1 MIADLIGPALLNM
14 ILGMSFVLIF
24 LGLLVGYM
32 HLLARDWR
40 KPGLNDDNNG
50 ESRER
55 EAEQGTLALRARLE
69 YETGAGMEPGEAA
82 AISMALF
89 QLLDER
95 RRALPEA
102 RTGPAAGAWA
112 QEGRERMMSQRAMWW
127 WRR

>member
-1 MIADLIGPALLNM
+1 MIADLIGQALLNM
-14 ILGMSFVLIF
+14 ILGMGFVLMF

-32 HLLARDWR
+32 FLLARDWR
-40 KPGLNDDNNG
+40 GPGLTDDNNE

-55 EAEQGTLALRARLE
+55 EAEQGALALRARLE
-69 YETGAGMEPGEAA
+69 YETGAELESGELA

-95 RRALPEA
+95 RRAFPEA
-102 RTGPAAGAWA
+102 RTGLAAGAWA
-112 QEGRERMMSQRAMWW
+112 QEGRERMMSQRTMWW